1 MVASAANANNVQ
13 SFEPATNSTDDANYD
28 DLETNARTAARE
40 PLEFNMALV
49 LAGKTAEGSNV
60 LLWGPFI
67 NDVSRDGE
75 GGGLPKF

>member
-49 LAGKTAEGSNV
+49 LARKTAEGSNF
-60 LLWGPFI
+60 LLLGTI
-67 NDVSRDGE
+67 H
-75 GGGLPKF
+75 K

>member
-1 MVASAANANNVQ
+1 MASAANANNVQ

-49 LAGKTAEGSNV
+49 LAIGK
-60 LLWGPFI
+60 LLKAPMFFY
-67 NDVSRDGE
+67 SYMS
-75 GGGLPKF
+75 